1 MTDPITT
8 AELLPCPLCGGEARF
23 ADWEDDSQSN
33 RFAGVRCKSC
43 GVEIGLHVSWHE
55 TGGEQLRDA
64 AAAWNRRAL
73 PIARPVAGAEM
84 VEKVARAL
92 CEGAIG
98 GRCACSGEF
107 SCADEYPGRQAR
119 AALAAMGYEVRE

>member
-8 AELLPCPLCGGEARF
+8 VTEMREAAARVAFGYLAGEGETGWAFILEAR
-23 ADWEDDSQSN
+23 
-33 RFAGVRCKSC
+33 
-43 GVEIGLHVSWHE
+43 I
-55 TGGEQLRDA
+55 
-64 AAAWNRRAL
+64 RAL